1 MKTIDLRQKI
11 AKIVDST
18 KGVNDL
24 QQALKEWLEV
34 PNRSGVEL
42 AQTTQLLSAVAV
54 RLSKGDQSEKERA
67 DILRAWVLRLRVQ
80 NRRITI

>member
-42 AQTTQLLSAVAV
+42 VQTTQLLSAVAV

-67 DILRAWVLRLRVQ
+67 DILRTWVLRLRVQ
-80 NRRITI
+80 NRRIAI

>member
-34 PNRSGVEL
+34 QNSSGVEL
-42 AQTTQLLSAVAV
+42 VQTTQLLSAVAV

-80 NRRITI
+80 NRRIAI

>member
-42 AQTTQLLSAVAV
+42 VQTTQLLSAVAV